1 MISYTFKSLLRVKPM
16 IFLLI
21 SFIYQIFQMFTLAQP
36 HDFSSFSYMI
46 YYKFK
51 LLLSAKD
58 MIFLL
63 ISFIYQVFQ
72 RFTLAQHRDFS
83 FISEMISYILKSLLG
98 AKPMI
103 FLPAPSI
110 FHISFIFF
118 LLWSKPM
125 IFLLNFFVSWISNLY
140 LGPTLWSFSFSYII
154 QDKSKPLLCAKPMIF
169 LSSFFVN
176 RYKFM
181 IFLLFQLINQQIILH
196 FGKGLSFFCS
206 FFNNL

>member
-1 MISYTFKSLLRVKPM
+1 MCSNLYIVPNPWFFCWFPLYIKYFKCLLRLNTM
-16 IFLLI
+16 IFL
-21 SFIYQIFQMFTLAQP
+21 SFPKWFHTYSNLYLVPNAWFF
-36 HDFSSFSYMI
+36 F
-46 YYKFK
+46 
-51 LLLSAKD
+51 LLPLYF
-58 MIFLL
+58 IFLL
-63 ISFIYQVFQ
+63 FFFYFGPNPWFFCSFF
-72 RFTLAQHRDFS
+72 
-83 FISEMISYILKSLLG
+83 FI
-98 AKPMI
+98 
-103 FLPAPSI
+103 
-110 FHISFIFF
+110 
-118 LLWSKPM
+118 
-125 IFLLNFFVSWISNLY
+125 SWISNLY